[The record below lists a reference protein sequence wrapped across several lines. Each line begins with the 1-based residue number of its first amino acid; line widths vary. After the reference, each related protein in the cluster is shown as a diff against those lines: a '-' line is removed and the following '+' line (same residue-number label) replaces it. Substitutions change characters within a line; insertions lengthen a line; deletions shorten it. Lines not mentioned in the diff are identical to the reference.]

1 MQQMDSIRK
10 HDRIQMQIVSTCH
23 DLGIEAKQE
32 HRGKGWRAD
41 VFIPRS
47 ENPIAFEIQLSPQSL
62 SKTLTRQSK
71 YSQDGILGCWL
82 FENPVPKL
90 NNERP
95 DLPVFYVE
103 DTDDS
108 TLLVNLGD
116 RRKIDLRTFLEN
128 FLSHNIQFRS
138 IAKTKSLQNVKI
150 VFYQMTCWKCKELN
164 HLYFVETP
172 FYSSCNAK
180 IKVEE
185 GLWDSSSIEY
195 RPEIIE
201 FAAKFADD
209 RKDLNLNL
217 AQIKERFSH
226 TVGDSYMS
234 FGCYKCDSIFGDFY
248 VMDAKMD
255 AIYDTSLISHQGE
268 IELKDK
274 YELNIPHWCFPADK
288 KFCDE
293 H

>member
-1 MQQMDSIRK
+1 MDSIKK

-23 DLGIEAKQE
+23 DLGITAKQE

-47 ENPIAFEIQLSPQSL
+47 EKPIAFEIQLSPQSL

-95 DLPVFYVE
+95 DLPFFYVE
-103 DTDDS
+103 DTEDS
-108 TLLVNLGD
+108 NLLVNLSD

-128 FLSHNIQFRS
+128 FLSDNIQFKS

-150 VFYQMTCWKCKELN
+150 VFYEMTCWKCKELN
-164 HLYFVETP
+164 HLFFVETP
-172 FYSSCNAK
+172 FYSSCNAN

-185 GLWDSSSIEY
+185 GIWDSSSIEY
-195 RPEIIE
+195 RPEIID
-201 FAAKFADD
+201 FATKFVHDS
-209 RKDLNLNL
+209 KDLNLNL

-268 IELKDK
+268 IELKDT

-288 KFCDE
+288 RFCDE